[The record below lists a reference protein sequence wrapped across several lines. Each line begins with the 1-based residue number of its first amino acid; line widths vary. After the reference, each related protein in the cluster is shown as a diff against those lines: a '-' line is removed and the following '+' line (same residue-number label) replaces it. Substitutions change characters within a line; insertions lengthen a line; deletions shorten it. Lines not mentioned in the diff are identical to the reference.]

1 MCRPHEYQTGV
12 MSSQSRWT
20 FDSASLC
27 PSVEDPTSFELEAR
41 SGQQSFHELQE
52 RLATVKFLAYG
63 VVAIFIIV
71 LGFIGN
77 VINLIVL
84 TRPNLKGVTYVY
96 LTWLATFD
104 LLSLIFALFS
114 VLRLHGIQPKSYTAA
129 FFYAHLEMPLVNSA
143 MTSSIYIV
151 LAVTLDRYWS
161 VCLPCRYKDIHT
173 ERCAHRAIFMSFLLP
188 LILYIPVAFQKEPT
202 RIINPYNGQEEW
214 VPCDRPA
221 VAQHPIYRLY
231 LIMKEVIVRFGPVI
245 AIAVLN
251 TTIILTFRKLQKKRK
266 SLMGSSE
273 SRRFAEER
281 RLVILLASI
290 VIMFCVCMTPAAI
303 NTLLNGDRL
312 DNNYTYQVFR
322 AFANDMEITNF
333 ATNFY
338 VYCLCSTE
346 IRKTFI
352 RVFIDPLS
360 LPFCWLAAPLP
371 AEQPLVRISHPWR

>member
-1 MCRPHEYQTGV
+1 
-12 MSSQSRWT
+12 MSPQSRWA
-20 FDSASLC
+20 FDPKSLC
-27 PSVEDPTSFELEAR
+27 PSANNTDSV
-41 SGQQSFHELQE
+41 GQASLYELQE
-52 RLATVKFLAYG
+52 RLATLKFLAYG
-63 VVAIFIIV
+63 VIAIFIIV

-104 LLSLIFALFS
+104 LLSLIFAMFS
-114 VLRLHGIQPKSYTAA
+114 VLRLHGIQPKTYTAA

-143 MTSSIYIV
+143 MTSSIFIV

-173 ERCAHRAIFMSFLLP
+173 ERCAHLAIWMSFVLP
-188 LILYIPVAFQKEPT
+188 LILYIPVGFQKEPT
-202 RIINPYNGQEEW
+202 QIWNPYSLQEEW
-214 VPCDRPA
+214 VPCDNPS
-221 VAQHPIYRLY
+221 VAQHPLYRLY
-231 LIMKEVIVRFGPVI
+231 LLMKEVIVRFGPVL

-251 TTIILTFRKLQKKRK
+251 TTIILTFRRLQKKRK
-266 SLMGSSE
+266 SLIGTSE

-312 DNNYTYQVFR
+312 DNNFTYQVSNSFTSR
-322 AFANDMEITNF
+322 E
-333 ATNFY
+333 
-338 VYCLCSTE
+338 
-346 IRKTFI
+346 
-352 RVFIDPLS
+352 
-360 LPFCWLAAPLP
+360 
-371 AEQPLVRISHPWR
+371 

>member
-1 MCRPHEYQTGV
+1 MRPH
-12 MSSQSRWT
+12 SRWA
-20 FDSASLC
+20 FDAAGLC
-27 PSVEDPTSFELEAR
+27 PSAEDPIYIGLDPDNH
-41 SGQQSFHELQE
+41 QSSLHELHD

-63 VVAIFIIV
+63 VIAIFVIV

-114 VLRLHGIQPKSYTAA
+114 VLRLHGIQPKTYTAA

-143 MTSSIYIV
+143 MTSSIFIV

-161 VCLPCRYKDIHT
+161 VCLPARYKDIHT
-173 ERCAHRAIFMSFLLP
+173 EKCAHFAIWMSFVLP
-188 LILYIPVAFQKEPT
+188 LVLYIPVGFQKEPT
-202 RIINPYNGQEEW
+202 KIINPYSGQEEW
-214 VPCDRPA
+214 LPCDKPEIA
-221 VAQHPIYRLY
+221 HHPVYRLY
-231 LIMKEVIVRFGPVI
+231 LLMKEVIVRFGPVI
-245 AIAVLN
+245 VIAVLN
-251 TTIILTFRKLQKKRK
+251 TTIILTFRKLQKKRR
-266 SLMGSSE
+266 SLIGSSE

-312 DNNYTYQVFR
+312 DNNYTYQVS
-322 AFANDMEITNF
+322 AG
-333 ATNFY
+333 
-338 VYCLCSTE
+338 
-346 IRKTFI
+346 
-352 RVFIDPLS
+352 
-360 LPFCWLAAPLP
+360 
-371 AEQPLVRISHPWR
+371 